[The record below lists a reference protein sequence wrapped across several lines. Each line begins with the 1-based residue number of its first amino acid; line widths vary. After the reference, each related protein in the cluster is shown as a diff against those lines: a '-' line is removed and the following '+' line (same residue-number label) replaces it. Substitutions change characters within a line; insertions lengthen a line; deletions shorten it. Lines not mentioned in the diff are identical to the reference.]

1 MLIRNL
7 ALKLIEQSEVEVYSM
22 LNIIRDMSTN
32 EARAKAR
39 ARERE
44 YAAKAAWRKCN
55 AKYRQI
61 QHQFK
66 HTHTKKI

>member
-1 MLIRNL
+1 MTIRNL
-7 ALKLIEQSEVEVYSM
+7 ALKLIKQSEVEVYSM
-22 LNIIRDMSTN
+22 LHILREMSVD
-32 EARAKAR
+32 EARIKTR

-44 YAAKAAWRKCN
+44 YAAKAAWRNCN
-55 AKYRQI
+55 ARYRQI

>member
-1 MLIRNL
+1 MDIRSL
-7 ALKLIEQSEVEVYSM
+7 AIKLIEQSEVEVYA
-22 LNIIRDMSTN
+22 MSHILKEMSID
-32 EARAKAR
+32 EARAKVR

-44 YAAKAAWRKCN
+44 YATKAAWRNCS

-61 QHQFK
+61 QRQFK